1 MWRLGSGRLC
11 IEGTLIRKTVT
22 NRCLL
27 AFEGGG
33 DLLRVFERFLVILR
47 SLHPQ
52 TRFELTIQKLIGV
65 QFRRIC
71 GKEKE
76 FDFFRMSFAPGSCQ
90 LCVVNS
96 AVVADDEE
104 LSALS
109 AVVLDQT
116 MQEAYEGITAHG
128 ASLECESR
136 QSLIVHGRD
145 HDGGAVAG
153 TAVMQDRRRLSARCV
168 AANPIGVL
176 LDRSFIFPKKT
187 YEGCAFLLETRH
199 PL

>member
-1 MWRLGSGRLC
+1 
-11 IEGTLIRKTVT
+11 
-22 NRCLL
+22 
-27 AFEGGG
+27 
-33 DLLRVFERFLVILR
+33 
-47 SLHPQ
+47 
-52 TRFELTIQKLIGV
+52 
-65 QFRRIC
+65 
-71 GKEKE
+71 
-76 FDFFRMSFAPGSCQ
+76 MSFAPGSYQ

-168 AANPIGVL
+168 AANSICVL
-176 LDRSFIFPKKT
+176 LDRSFIFPKN
-187 YEGCAFLLETRH
+187 GGLFLFGTLSNSRVVRFKPAPDRNIILLNRFLFRTLRGH
-199 PL
+199 SP

>member
-1 MWRLGSGRLC
+1 
-11 IEGTLIRKTVT
+11 
-22 NRCLL
+22 
-27 AFEGGG
+27 
-33 DLLRVFERFLVILR
+33 
-47 SLHPQ
+47 
-52 TRFELTIQKLIGV
+52 
-65 QFRRIC
+65 
-71 GKEKE
+71 
-76 FDFFRMSFAPGSCQ
+76 MSFAPGSCQ

-153 TAVMQDRRRLSARCV
+153 TAVMQDRQRLSARCV

-176 LDRSFIFPKKT
+176 LDSGFVFPKMVT
-187 YEGCAFLLETRH
+187 LSFLARSAIAG
-199 PL
+199 